1 MKKNE
6 KPIKTKFLK
15 NNFLRYCFVRFLF
28 IIPTVFVLVTVVFF
42 LTRLTGDPIT
52 IALSGKLPPAEIA
65 ARVHQAGYDRPII
78 VQYVE
83 YLGNLLQGNLG
94 NSTSMSMPVTEILQK
109 YGAATFELAILATI
123 VALVIGIPLGKLSA
137 RYRDKIPDVVI
148 RLFSITCYATPV
160 FFLGLVLKLIFSVYI
175 PILPSN
181 GRVSAIYEGQ
191 LQSVAFPTGF
201 NIIDSI
207 QTGDMAIVGDVLSH
221 SILPALAL
229 GLLTAATFIRLI
241 RTNLISTL
249 STDYVFAV
257 RSRGVDDKRIVN
269 KHAWKPALMPIIT
282 VMGMNIAMMLAG
294 AILTETTFE
303 WKGLGYQLSQL
314 IKARD
319 FDAVQGIVILIA
331 IIVSVTNFIVDVAA
345 AAIDPRIRQSGE
357 ETR

>member
-1 MKKNE
+1 MTNNE
-6 KPIKTKFLK
+6 KHIKFKFLK
-15 NNFLRYCFVRFLF
+15 NNFLRYCLVRFLF
-28 IIPTVFVLVTVVFF
+28 IIPTIFVLVTVVFF

-52 IALSGKLPPAEIA
+52 VALSGKLPPAEIA

-83 YLGNLLQGNLG
+83 YLGKLLHGDLG
-94 NSTSMSMPVTEILQK
+94 SSTSMSMPVTEILK
-109 YGAATFELAILATI
+109 RYGAATLELAILAVI
-123 VALVIGIPLGKLSA
+123 VALAVGIPLGKLSA
-137 RYRDKIPDVVI
+137 RYRDKLPDVVI
-148 RLFSITCYATPV
+148 RLFSIACYATPV
-160 FFLGLVLKLIFSVYI
+160 FFLGLLLKLVFSVYL

-181 GRVSAIYEGQ
+181 GRVSTLYESQ
-191 LQSVAFPTGF
+191 LQSVPFPTGL

-207 QTGDMAIVGDVLSH
+207 QTGNSAIVVDVLTH
-221 SILPALAL
+221 AILPALAL

-249 STDYVFAV
+249 SSDYVFAV
-257 RSRGVDDKRIVN
+257 RSRGVTEKRILN

-282 VMGMNIAMMLAG
+282 VMGMNIAMLLAG

-303 WKGLGYQLSQL
+303 WKGLGYQLSLL

-319 FDAVQGIVILIA
+319 FNAVQGVVILIA

-357 ETR
+357 EQK

>member
-1 MKKNE
+1 MTINK
-6 KPIKTKFLK
+6 KFLK
-15 NNFLRYCFVRFLF
+15 YCLVRFLF
-28 IIPTVFVLVTVVFF
+28 IIPTVFILVTEVFF
-42 LTRLTGDPIT
+42 MTRLTGDPIT
-52 IALSGKLPPAEIA
+52 LALSGKLPPAEIA

-78 VQYVE
+78 VQFIE
-83 YLGNLLQGNLG
+83 YLGHLLQGDLG
-94 NSTSMSMPVTEILQK
+94 MSSSLSVPVTQILK
-109 YGAATFELAILATI
+109 TYGAATFELAILAVL
-123 VALVIGIPLGKLSA
+123 VALVIGVPLGKMAA
-137 RYRDKIPDVVI
+137 RYRDKLPDVWI
-148 RLFSITCYATPV
+148 RLFAIASYATPV
-160 FFLGLVLKLIFSVYI
+160 FFLGLLLKLIFSVMI

-181 GRVSAIYEGQ
+181 GRVSSIYEGD

-201 NIIDSI
+201 NLIDAI
-207 QTGDMAIVGDVLSH
+207 QTGNLSILLDVLQH
-221 SILPALAL
+221 AMLPALAL

-249 STDYVFAV
+249 STDYVFAA
-257 RSRGVDDKRIVN
+257 RSRGVSEKRILN

-319 FDAVQGIVILIA
+319 FTAVQGIVILIA

-345 AAIDPRIRQSGE
+345 AAIDPRVRLSGKE
-357 ETR
+357 AK